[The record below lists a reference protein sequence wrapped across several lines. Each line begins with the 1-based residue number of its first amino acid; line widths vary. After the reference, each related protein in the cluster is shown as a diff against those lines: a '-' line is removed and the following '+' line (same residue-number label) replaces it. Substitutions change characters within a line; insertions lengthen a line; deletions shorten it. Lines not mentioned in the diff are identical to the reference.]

1 MYDNVF
7 SFPAYIL
14 VEKRARRGR
23 RNFSFIKLKYID
35 GVSEKLADFSSF
47 DETRTIE
54 ITSRYFPDPRSLLLS
69 FSPPRNNKQMWFA
82 SGENCV
88 EHTPSPLQSRLF
100 STVHRGIQPADGIK
114 ALSVNRFQEKER
126 FFSLSLSPFPLAD
139 GRGKNFIKI
148 PLVRGGSSMRVFPSV
163 KAQLWN
169 RRRRRRE
176 RVTQSDAPLFSP
188 PPSLLVLSARSLH
201 LTPSGVR

>member
-69 FSPPRNNKQMWFA
+69 FSPSRNNKQMWFA

-100 STVHRGIQPADGIK
+100 STATVHRGIQPADRIK

-126 FFSLSLSPFPLAD
+126 FFSLSLSFPFS
-139 GRGKNFIKI
+139 RWQRQKF
-148 PLVRGGSSMRVFPSV
+148 
-163 KAQLWN
+163 
-169 RRRRRRE
+169 
-176 RVTQSDAPLFSP
+176 
-188 PPSLLVLSARSLH
+188 H
-201 LTPSGVR
+201 